1 MILDDIYSWLSGVTA
16 LTAICAD
23 RIYPVN
29 LPQGV
34 EFPCVRFER
43 DEDGGFKD
51 FDGQGETIRT
61 DIVFDFIAE
70 SLSEATNMADAV
82 RADLKNLTGAFGTRY
97 VQRVSLEAEL
107 DQYDFKIAEGKYRSS
122 QAWTMWHV

>member
-1 MILDDIYSWLSGVTA
+1 MPKEYL
-16 LTAICAD
+16 LTNI
-23 RIYPVN
+23 
-29 LPQGV
+29 
-34 EFPCVRFER
+34 
-43 DEDGGFKD
+43 
-51 FDGQGETIRT
+51 T

-70 SLSEATNMADAV
+70 SLSEATSMADAV
-82 RADLKNLTGAFGTRY
+82 RAELKNLTGAFGTRY